1 MADLLS
7 WLPDWSV
14 RLGIRRNLRARL
26 REQAAGGEAAERVRL
41 NEFVNSLR
49 LSPIA
54 LNTED
59 ANAQHYEVPARFFE
73 LVLGPRLK
81 YSACYWSDGTT
92 TLAAAEEAM
101 LALTCERAELADGQ
115 RVLELGCGW
124 GSLTLYMAERF
135 PHSRIVAVSNS
146 RSQRAFIE
154 RRAEAAGLDNLQ
166 IMTADVNGF
175 DIGGPFDRIVSVEML
190 EHMRNYARLFERIA
204 RWLDANGRLFVHVF
218 AHARFAYPYE
228 IRDAS
233 DWMARYFFTGG
244 TMPSDGLFDQFR
256 DHLIAARQWRVNG
269 AHYARTCEAWLR
281 NMDARPREIDTVLSE
296 TYGASDVRLWR
307 TRWRVFFMAC
317 AELFAYGQGHEWG
330 VSHYLFRK
338 KDLR

>member
-7 WLPDWSV
+7 RLPDWLI

-26 REQAAGGEAAERVRL
+26 REQSAGGEAAQRVRL
-41 NEFVNSLR
+41 DQFVNALR
-49 LSPIA
+49 ASPVA
-54 LNTED
+54 LNTDD
-59 ANAQHYEVPARFFE
+59 ANAQHYEVAARFFE

-81 YSACYWSDGTT
+81 YSACYWPDRIT

-124 GSLTLYMAERF
+124 GSLSLYMAERL

-154 RRAEAAGLDNLQ
+154 HRAAALGLDNLQ
-166 IMTADVNGF
+166 ITTADMNGF
-175 DIGGPFDRIVSVEML
+175 DIGGPFDRVVSVEMF

-204 RWLDANGRLFVHVF
+204 RWLDADGRLFVHVF

-228 IRDAS
+228 NRDGS

-244 TMPSDGLFDQFR
+244 TMPSDGLFQHFH
-256 DHLIAARQWRVNG
+256 DHLIVARQWRING

-281 NMDARPREIDTVLSE
+281 NMDARARETDTILADA
-296 TYGASDVRLWR
+296 YGASDVRLWR
-307 TRWRVFFMAC
+307 ARWRVFFIAC
-317 AELFAYGQGHEWG
+317 AELFAYRQGNEWG

-338 KDLR
+338 KRV